1 MRKREFYTIYQI
13 DLNKLN
19 KQPSEQDKIRIGENL
34 VLKLIN
40 ALKNRQYIEGE
51 ENFVPEL
58 IYVNISNSMKNIE
71 EKIREIDIEG
81 FVVNGVKYKRLGKSA
96 AMART
101 GRIAF
106 VDEELKE
113 QLEELMMLGK
123 KVNEAVISK
132 YEAYRGLSFSTCLFS
147 DAVPRNV
154 AIVDEHKT
162 TINERIKTVKNGKVV
177 EGYFDVP
184 VTLFDGMGV
193 HSPEWGRKV
202 AKSLGIPYVPV
213 GYQIRLFPSIKG
225 MSYEFDFKAFYK
237 EKGITKIK
245 DIYGKEW
252 NIEELDAIWNTSMFK
267 FWKYFI
273 LWDEFIELRE
283 KYYAP
288 LQMDK
293 IGIARWV
300 IPTEKADK
308 YSKTSYQYL
317 QNLNLKG
324 SELIDLAN
332 YTKELVEK
340 VYEGDYRYTMIF
352 LGLLANQFDDEK
364 EDNEEDKLMA
374 NKLYTAFAMN
384 PKKMYNDPHFKR
396 FLKNQLKKT
405 IDEMKLGKLYIEGRN
420 SFIAQDPIAYLQM
433 AAGLPIKGCLEKGQ
447 FYSSGLEGYR
457 ATFRSPLIH
466 SSEIGKDLFVNN
478 ELTEKW
484 LKRYDNV
491 IVLNCFDLSAQ
502 KHGGADFD
510 GDTFFHTTDERI
522 VNAVITENNPP
533 VIDIDD
539 KTKTVKKEKITEEA
553 IIQYDL
559 RTIDNR
565 IGYITNLAT
574 LFTNLGSAKGNINFY
589 DEQLTK
595 LRIWQGMEIDS
606 AKTGVH
612 PVIDKD
618 VEKYKD
624 YKPYF
629 LWKYKYNSKGKLATW
644 TDKAS
649 MNILCRHIEQ
659 WEKEKF
665 IWKKWEETD
674 VIQAADYLINKEVIE
689 QYKEEAEGLVKV
701 MREYYKQYN
710 AELAELWLDNKFED
724 QKKMKQFY
732 NKWYLKVN
740 ALHENKELLSSI
752 AVHVCYKENR
762 KNEHSFNFPWVVAW
776 EGILKTLEAKQQ
788 EQKILLRKLQE
799 TAEAVDAIEFLGR
812 KYIEEIKKKHISAD
826 KTIAKA
832 KERISVEVPVV
843 DIDGEEFAEKIKEN
857 NIVILKPKFYRDKE
871 YVSLFQ
877 NEEYI
882 GSIPQK
888 NTTIDILSSLKD
900 YYNNQFKVEIK
911 KLNKKSAIVELYIA

>member
-19 KQPSEQDKIRIGENL
+19 KQPTEQDKIRIGENL

-40 ALKNRQYIEGE
+40 ALKGRPYIEGE
-51 ENFVPEL
+51 ENFIPEL
-58 IYVNISNSMKNIE
+58 IYVNITNKMKNIE
-71 EKIREIDIEG
+71 EKIREIDKNG
-81 FVVNGVKYKRLGKSA
+81 FTINGTTYKRLGKSA

-106 VDEELKE
+106 VAEELKE
-113 QLEELMMLGK
+113 RLEELIMLGK
-123 KVNEAVISK
+123 KVDEAVISK

-147 DAVPRNV
+147 DAVPRKV
-154 AIVDEHKT
+154 AIVDEYKT
-162 TINERIKTVKNGKVV
+162 TINEYIKTIKNGKVV
-177 EGYFDVP
+177 EGYENVK
-184 VTLFDGMGV
+184 VTLWDGMGV
-193 HSPEWGRKV
+193 HSPEWGKKV
-202 AKSLGIPYVPV
+202 AKSLGISYVPV

-237 EKGITKIK
+237 EKGITTIK
-245 DIYGKEW
+245 DVYGKEW
-252 NIEELDAIWNTSMFK
+252 NIEELDAVWNTSMFK
-267 FWKYFI
+267 FWKYFTS
-273 LWDEFIELRE
+273 WNEFIELRE

-317 QNLNLKG
+317 QNLKLKG
-324 SELIDLAN
+324 SELIELAQ

-340 VYEGDYRYTMIF
+340 VYEGDYRYTMAF
-352 LGLLANQFDDEK
+352 LGLLANNFDEE
-364 EDNEEDKLMA
+364 EDNEDMLMA

-384 PKKMYNDPHFKR
+384 PKKIYNDPHFKR
-396 FLKNQLKKT
+396 FLKNQLQKT
-405 IDEMKLGKLYIEGRN
+405 ITEMKLGKLYIEGRN
-420 SFIAQDPIAYLQM
+420 SFICQDPIAYLEA
-433 AAGLPIKGCLEKGQ
+433 AAGLPIKGCLNKGE
-447 FYSSGLEGYR
+447 FYSAGLEGYR

-466 SSEIGKDLFVNN
+466 SSEIGKDLFVKN

-491 IVLNCFDLSAQ
+491 LVLNAFDLSAQ

-510 GDTFFHTTDERI
+510 GDTFFHTPDERI
-522 VNAVITENNPP
+522 VNATFTQNNPI
-533 VIDIDD
+533 VIDIND
-539 KTKTVKKEKITEEA
+539 KATGQAEKITEEA
-553 IIQYDL
+553 IIEYDL
-559 RTIDNR
+559 RTLDNR

-574 LFTNLGSAKGNINFY
+574 FWTNLGSAKANVNLF
-589 DEQLTK
+589 DEHLTK
-595 LRIWQGMEIDS
+595 LRIWQGIEIDS

-612 PVIDKD
+612 PVIDDEVKKF
-618 VEKYKD
+618 EN

-629 LWKYKYNSKGKLATW
+629 LWRYKYNSKGKLATW
-644 TDKAS
+644 TNKAS
-649 MNILCRHIEQ
+649 MNILCRHIEH

-674 VIQAADYLINKEVIE
+674 IIEAADFLINKEVIE
-689 QYKEEAEGLVKV
+689 QYKEEVEELVKV
-701 MREYYKQYN
+701 IREYYRQYN

-740 ALHENKELLSSI
+740 ALHQNKELLSSL

-762 KNEHSFNFPWVVAW
+762 KNEHSFNFPWIVAW

-788 EQKILLRKLQE
+788 EEKILLRKLQE
-799 TAEAVDAIEFLGR
+799 TAEAIDTIEFLGR
-812 KYIEEIKKKHISAD
+812 KYIEEIKKKHISTD
-826 KTIAKA
+826 KVIAKT
-832 KERISVEVPVV
+832 KEKISIEVPVV
-843 DIDGEEFAEKIKEN
+843 DIVGEEFAEKIKKD
-857 NIVILKPKFYRDKE
+857 NIVILKPKIYNNKE

-877 NEEYI
+877 NEQYI
-882 GSIPQK
+882 GAIAHK
-888 NTTIDILSSLKD
+888 NDTIDILSSLKD
-900 YYNNQFKVEIK
+900 YYNTKFKVELK
-911 KLNKKSAIVELYIA
+911 KINKKSAVVELHIA

>member
-13 DLNKLN
+13 GLNKLD

-40 ALKNRQYIEGE
+40 ALKGRQYIEGT

-58 IYVNISNSMKNIE
+58 IYVNISNNMKNIK
-71 EKIREIDIEG
+71 EKIKEIDTNG
-81 FVVNGVKYKRLGKSA
+81 FIINGTTYKRLGKSA

-123 KVNEAVISK
+123 KVDEAVISK

-352 LGLLANQFDDEK
+352 LGLLANQFDDEE

-374 NKLYTAFAMN
+374 NKLYTALAMN

-405 IDEMKLGKLYIEGRN
+405 IDEIKLGKLYMEGRN
-420 SFIAQDPIAYLQM
+420 SFITQDPIAYLEA
-433 AAGLPIKGCLEKGQ
+433 AAGLKIKGCLKKGE
-447 FYSSGLEGYR
+447 FYSTGLEGYR
-457 ATFRSPLIH
+457 ATFRSPLVH
-466 SSEIGKDLFVNN
+466 SSEIGKDLFVKN

-539 KTKTVKKEKITEEA
+539 KTKTVKKEKITKEA
-553 IIQYDL
+553 IIEYDL
-559 RTIDNR
+559 RTLDNR

-574 LFTNLGSAKGNINFY
+574 LFTNLGSAKGNVNLY

-644 TDKAS
+644 ANKAS
-649 MNILCRHIEQ
+649 MNILCRHIER

-665 IWKKWEETD
+665 VWQKWEETD
-674 VIQAADYLINKEVIE
+674 IIEAADYLMNKEIIE
-689 QYKEEAEGLVKV
+689 QYKKEAEGLIKI
-701 MREYYKQYN
+701 MREHYKQYN
-710 AELAELWLDNKFED
+710 QELSKLWLDNKFQD
-724 QKKMKQFY
+724 KNKTKQFY

-788 EQKILLRKLQE
+788 EEKILLRKLQE

-888 NTTIDILSSLKD
+888 NTTIDIITSLKD
-900 YYNNQFKVEIK
+900 YYNTQFKVEIK
-911 KLNKKSAIVELYIA
+911 KINKKSAIVELYIA

>member
-13 DLNKLN
+13 DLNKLD

-40 ALKNRQYIEGE
+40 ALKGRQYIEGT

-58 IYVNISNSMKNIE
+58 IYVNISNNMKNIE
-71 EKIREIDIEG
+71 EKMREIDTNG
-81 FVVNGVKYKRLGKSA
+81 FIINGTTYKRLGKSA

-123 KVNEAVISK
+123 KVDEAVISK

-147 DAVPRNV
+147 DAVPRKV
-154 AIVDEHKT
+154 AIVKEYET
-162 TINERIKTVKNGKVV
+162 TINEYIKTLRNGKVV

-184 VTLFDGMGV
+184 VTLWDGMGV

-225 MSYEFDFKAFYK
+225 MSYEFDFKQFYK
-237 EKGITKIK
+237 EKGITTIK
-245 DIYGKEW
+245 DVYGKEW

-267 FWKYFI
+267 FWKYFKPGG
-273 LWDEFIELRE
+273 WDEFIELRE

-288 LQMDK
+288 LQINK

-317 QNLNLKG
+317 QNLKLKG
-324 SELIDLAN
+324 SELIDLAH
-332 YTKELVEK
+332 YTKELIEK
-340 VYEGDYRYTMIF
+340 VYEGDYRYTMAF
-352 LGLLANQFDDEK
+352 LGLLANNFDDE
-364 EDNEEDKLMA
+364 EENEDKMMA

-384 PKKMYNDPHFKR
+384 PKKIYCDPHFKR
-396 FLKNQLKKT
+396 FLKNQLQKT
-405 IDEMKLGKLYIEGRN
+405 ITEMKLGKLYIEGRN
-420 SFIAQDPIAYLQM
+420 SFIAQDPIAYLE
-433 AAGLPIKGCLEKGQ
+433 AAVGLPIKGCLNKGE
-447 FYSSGLEGYR
+447 FYSAGLEGYR

-491 IVLNCFDLSAQ
+491 LVLNCFDLSAQ

-510 GDTFFHTTDERI
+510 GDTFFHTANERI
-522 VNAVITENNPP
+522 VNGIIKNNPP

-539 KTKTVKKEKITEEA
+539 KTKTVKKEKITKEA
-553 IIQYDL
+553 IIEYDL
-559 RTIDNR
+559 RTLDNR

-574 LFTNLGSAKGNINFY
+574 LFTNLGSAKGNVNLY

-612 PVIDKD
+612 PSIDDD
-618 VEKYKD
+618 VKKYEK

-629 LWKYKYNSKGKLATW
+629 LWRYKYNEKGKLATW
-644 TDKAS
+644 ADKAS
-649 MNILCRHIEQ
+649 MNILCRHIEK

-665 IWKKWEETD
+665 VWKKWDETD
-674 VIQAADYLINKEVIE
+674 VIEAAEFLVNKEVIE
-689 QYKEEAEGLVKV
+689 QYREEAEELVKV

-762 KNEHSFNFPWVVAW
+762 KSEHSFNFPWIVAW
-776 EGILKTLEAKQQ
+776 EGILTTLEAKQ
-788 EQKILLRKLQE
+788 EEEKVLLRKLKE
-799 TAEAVDAIEFLGR
+799 TAEAIDTIEFLGR

-826 KTIAKA
+826 RTIVKT
-832 KERISVEVPVV
+832 KEKISVEVPVV
-843 DIDGEEFAEKIKEN
+843 DIVGEEFEEKIKEN

-877 NEEYI
+877 NEQYI
-882 GSIPQK
+882 GAIAHK
-888 NTTIDILSSLKD
+888 NDTIDILTSLKD
-900 YYNNQFKVEIK
+900 YYNSQFKVQLK
-911 KLNKKSAIVELYIA
+911 KINKKSAIVELHIA